1 MRSARHVMRC
11 ASAMGEEGGRRRR
24 GGGKRERR
32 RIESS
37 LSGEVCRREYGVLV
51 AWLIDLGK
59 REMRCDRR

>member
-1 MRSARHVMRC
+1 MRC

-37 LSGEVCRREYGVLV
+37 LSGEVCRRECGVLV
-51 AWLIDLGK
+51 ARLIDLGK